1 MTQTEFA
8 WMVKYMRT
16 HQDDRRDHKTDAARI
31 KAEHSE
37 RAVDK
42 AVEQIL
48 ADVPVDEADVAHV
61 K

>member
-1 MTQTEFA
+1 MTLPEFA
-8 WMVKYMRT
+8 QMVQYMRT
-16 HQDDRRDHKTDAARI
+16 HQKEHESHGTAGARI